1 MLLICSMAGNL
12 GLLGFFKYAD
22 FAITQFNA
30 LGNQLGLGNHIPLLN
45 LVLPIGISFYTFHT
59 MTYTIDIYRRHLVPS
74 KTLREFALFVTFFPS
89 LVAGPILRAS
99 QILPQFREQIS
110 QSEVGTKLKLILLEE
125 SNMRFGVTMMA
136 FGFLKKMFFGDN
148 ISPMVNDIF
157 NYPVG
162 AESFTII
169 LATIGFGIQIY
180 CDFSGYSDIAI
191 GAAMIMGF
199 KIPANFKRPYFATSP
214 SDFWRRWHIS
224 LSSWLRDYLYITLG
238 GNRVSK
244 LRTYLN
250 LFITMFLG
258 GLWHGASWNFVIWG
272 MLHGSYLAIHKVI
285 LDRFPSLKNNKF
297 FKTKLGIVLSIFVT
311 QYLVF
316 LTWIP
321 FRVKDVDNMTYAIS
335 KYVVWD
341 FAINKTLNV
350 ISLNKLPIILIIS
363 FIVLHYVSY
372 RKGNLIER
380 ISGLKLRYWIVF
392 LTGVTFSILIL
403 YDGKPEDFIY
413 FRF

>member
-1 MLLICSMAGNL
+1 M
-12 GLLGFFKYAD
+12 
-22 FAITQFNA
+22 
-30 LGNQLGLGNHIPLLN
+30 
-45 LVLPIGISFYTFHT
+45 
-59 MTYTIDIYRRHLVPS
+59 
-74 KTLREFALFVTFFPS
+74 
-89 LVAGPILRAS
+89 
-99 QILPQFREQIS
+99 
-110 QSEVGTKLKLILLEE
+110 GTRLKLIVLEN
-125 SNMRFGVTMMA
+125 SNLKFGVTMMA
-136 FGFLKKMFFGDN
+136 MGFFKKMFFSDN

-157 NYPVG
+157 NYPIG

-191 GAAMIMGF
+191 GAAMILGF
-199 KIPANFKRPYFATSP
+199 KIPANFNRPYFATSP

-244 LRTYLN
+244 IRTYLN

-272 MLHGSYLAIHKVI
+272 MLHGAYLAMHKLI
-285 LDRFPSLKNNKF
+285 LDRVPSLKDNKF
-297 FKTKLGIVLSIFVT
+297 FKTKVGIAVSIFIT

-321 FRVKDVDNMTYAIS
+321 FRVSDSSNLTYSIW
-335 KYVVWD
+335 KYIVWD
-341 FAINKTLNV
+341 FAIDKTVNV
-350 ISLNKLPIILIIS
+350 ISLNKIPIILIIT

-372 RKGNLIER
+372 KKNNLIET
-380 ISGLKLRYWIVF
+380 ISGLKLRYWVMF
-392 LTGVTFSILIL
+392 LVAITFSILIL

>member
-1 MLLICSMAGNL
+1 
-12 GLLGFFKYAD
+12 
-22 FAITQFNA
+22 
-30 LGNQLGLGNHIPLLN
+30 
-45 LVLPIGISFYTFHT
+45 
-59 MTYTIDIYRRHLVPS
+59 MTYTIDIYRGHLVPS
-74 KTLREFALFVTFFPS
+74 KTFREFALFVTFFPS

-99 QILPQFREQIS
+99 QILPQFREQIA
-110 QSEVGTKLKLILLEE
+110 QSEMGTRLKLIVLEN
-125 SNMRFGVTMMA
+125 SNLKFGVTMMA
-136 FGFLKKMFFGDN
+136 MGFFKKMFFSDN

-157 NYPVG
+157 NYPIG

-191 GAAMIMGF
+191 GAAMILGF
-199 KIPANFKRPYFATSP
+199 KIPANFNRPYFATSP

-244 LRTYLN
+244 IRTYLN

-258 GLWHGASWNFVIWG
+258 GLWHGASWNFVLWG
-272 MLHGSYLAIHKVI
+272 MLHGAYLAMHKLI
-285 LDRFPSLKNNKF
+285 LDRVPSLKDNKF
-297 FKTKLGIVLSIFVT
+297 FKTKVGIAVSIFIT

-321 FRVKDVDNMTYAIS
+321 FRVSDSSNLTYSIW
-335 KYVVWD
+335 KYIVWD
-341 FAINKTLNV
+341 FAIDKTINV
-350 ISLNKLPIILIIS
+350 ISLNKLPIILIIT

-372 RKGNLIER
+372 KKNNLIET
-380 ISGLKLRYWIVF
+380 ISGLKLRYWVMF
-392 LTGVTFSILIL
+392 LVAITFSILIL

>member
-1 MLLICSMAGNL
+1 MAM
-12 GLLGFFKYAD
+12 GFF
-22 FAITQFNA
+22 
-30 LGNQLGLGNHIPLLN
+30 
-45 LVLPIGISFYTFHT
+45 
-59 MTYTIDIYRRHLVPS
+59 
-74 KTLREFALFVTFFPS
+74 
-89 LVAGPILRAS
+89 
-99 QILPQFREQIS
+99 
-110 QSEVGTKLKLILLEE
+110 
-125 SNMRFGVTMMA
+125 
-136 FGFLKKMFFGDN
+136 KKMFFSDN

-157 NYPVG
+157 NYPIG

-191 GAAMIMGF
+191 GAAMILGF
-199 KIPANFKRPYFATSP
+199 KIPANFNRPYFATSP

-244 LRTYLN
+244 IRTYLN

-272 MLHGSYLAIHKVI
+272 MLHGSYLAMHKLI
-285 LDRFPSLKNNKF
+285 LDRVPALKDNKF
-297 FKTKLGIVLSIFVT
+297 FKTKIGIIISMFIT

-321 FRVKDVDNMTYAIS
+321 FRVQDSTNLTYAIS
-335 KYVVWD
+335 KYIVWD
-341 FAINKTLNV
+341 FAIDKTLNV
-350 ISLNKLPIILIIS
+350 ISLNKLPILLIVA

-372 RKGNLIER
+372 KKNNLIET
-380 ISGLKLRYWIVF
+380 ISGLKLRYWAMF
-392 LTGVTFSILIL
+392 LVAITFSILIL

>member
-1 MLLICSMAGNL
+1 M
-12 GLLGFFKYAD
+12 
-22 FAITQFNA
+22 
-30 LGNQLGLGNHIPLLN
+30 
-45 LVLPIGISFYTFHT
+45 
-59 MTYTIDIYRRHLVPS
+59 
-74 KTLREFALFVTFFPS
+74 
-89 LVAGPILRAS
+89 
-99 QILPQFREQIS
+99 
-110 QSEVGTKLKLILLEE
+110 GTRLKLIVLEN
-125 SNMRFGVTMMA
+125 SNLKFGVTMMA
-136 FGFLKKMFFGDN
+136 MGFFKKMFFSDN

-157 NYPVG
+157 NYPIG

-191 GAAMIMGF
+191 GAAMILGF
-199 KIPANFKRPYFATSP
+199 KIPANFNRPYFATSP

-244 LRTYLN
+244 IRTYLN

-272 MLHGSYLAIHKVI
+272 MLHGAYLAMHKLI
-285 LDRFPSLKNNKF
+285 LDRVPSLKDNKF
-297 FKTKLGIVLSIFVT
+297 FKTKVGIAVSIFIT

-321 FRVKDVDNMTYAIS
+321 FRVSDSSNLTYSIW
-335 KYVVWD
+335 KYIVWD
-341 FAINKTLNV
+341 FAIDKTINV
-350 ISLNKLPIILIIS
+350 ISLNKLPIVLIIT

-372 RKGNLIER
+372 KKNNLIET
-380 ISGLKLRYWIVF
+380 ISGLKLRYWVMF
-392 LTGVTFSILIL
+392 LVAITFSILIL